1 MSYTS
6 RGTSEIL
13 VAGLQDQMFVID
25 VDKGIVTKQ
34 VQYSAIP
41 QNTF

>member
-13 VAGLQDQMFVID
+13 IAGLQDQMFVID
-25 VDKGIVTKQ
+25 VDKGTVTKQ
-34 VQYSAIP
+34 VDQFCVP
-41 QNTF
+41 QDYC